1 MNKLSLMQER
11 FLSHIADMNS
21 DIKSFVDISA
31 EGQVALMY
39 MNTIVDFY
47 DELQNEVDKFLKS
60 LELKK
65 GKGE

>member
-1 MNKLSLMQER
+1 MQER